1 MNRVCS
7 IFAQMLGQI
16 PRTAFHKAVLEHAA
30 ERHARG
36 FTCWGQLVA
45 MLFCH
50 LGQARSLREICNGL
64 AASEGK
70 LRHVGIPIA
79 PSRSTLAYANEHRP
93 WQLYETVFHQLLGQ
107 CQNEA
112 RGKKKFRFKNKLL
125 SIDSTSIDLCA
136 EIFDWAQYKRT
147 KGAAKL
153 HLVLDNEGYLPCFA
167 VITDGKSHDVTVG
180 RTLRFQRGT
189 IVAMDKGYTDFKW
202 WKRLTEDGVYFVTR
216 FKRDLQYEILGARE
230 VPKNSNVQSD
240 MDIRIR
246 PYRQNYELLL
256 RLVTVW
262 DQDKQEEFTFLTNHL
277 KFGATTIA
285 RIYKE
290 RWQIEL
296 FFKSL
301 KQLMRVKTFVGTSAN
316 ALKTQLW
323 TALIAM
329 LLLKYLHLRSTFNWS
344 FSNLVALVR
353 QQLFVYRDLFPW
365 LDHPYQAPP
374 VLAGV
379 HDVQQEL
386 AFEGFSNL
394 DS

>member
-7 IFAQMLGQI
+7 IFAQILRLI
-16 PRTAFHKAVLEHAA
+16 PRTTFHKAVLEHEA

-70 LRHVGIPIA
+70 LKHLGVPDA
-79 PSRSTLAYANEHRP
+79 PKRSTLAYANEHRP

-107 CQNEA
+107 CQDAA
-112 RGKKKFRFKNKLL
+112 RGKKKFRFKNKLV

-136 EIFDWAQYKRT
+136 EIYDWAKYKRT
-147 KGAAKL
+147 KGAVKL

-167 VITDGKSHDVTVG
+167 VITAGKTHDVTVG
-180 RTLRFQRGT
+180 RTLRFEAET
-189 IVAMDKGYTDFKW
+189 IAVFDKGYVDYKW
-202 WKRLTEDGVYFVTR
+202 WKQITEDGAYFVTR
-216 FKRDLQYEILGARE
+216 LKHDLQYEVIGERE
-230 VPKNSNVQSD
+230 APQNSNVRRD
-240 MDIRIR
+240 VDIRIK
-246 PYRQNYELLL
+246 PYRQDFELQL

-262 DQDKQEEFTFLTNHL
+262 DEDKQEEITFLTNHR

-285 RIYKE
+285 RTYKE

-301 KQLMRVKTFVGTSAN
+301 KQLLRVKTFVGTSAN

-329 LLLKYLHLRSTFNWS
+329 LLLKYLHLKSTFNWS
-344 FSNLVALVR
+344 FSNLVVLVR

-365 LDHPYQAPP
+365 LNDPFQAPP

-379 HDVQQEL
+379 HDGNLTLDFQ
-386 AFEGFSNL
+386 GFAS
-394 DS
+394 

>member
-7 IFAQMLGQI
+7 IFSQMLRQI

-45 MLFCH
+45 MLYCH
-50 LGQARSLREICNGL
+50 LAEARSLREICNGL

-70 LRHVGIPIA
+70 LKHLGIPTA
-79 PSRSTLAYANEHRP
+79 PSRSTLSYANEHRP

-112 RGKKKFRFKNKLL
+112 RGKKKFRFKNKLV
-125 SIDSTSIDLCA
+125 SVDSTSIDLCA
-136 EIFDWAQYKRT
+136 EIFDWAKYKRT
-147 KGAAKL
+147 KGAVKL

-180 RTLRFQRGT
+180 RALSFQRGT
-189 IVAMDKGYTDFKW
+189 IVAMDKGYVDFKW
-202 WKRLTEDGVYFVTR
+202 WKQMTEEGVYFVTR
-216 FKRDLQYEILGARE
+216 FKRDLQYEVLGARE
-230 VPKNSNVQSD
+230 VPKNSNVRRD
-240 MDIRIR
+240 VDIRIR
-246 PYRQNYELLL
+246 PYRQDFELLL

-262 DQDKQEEFTFLTNHL
+262 DEDKQEEFTFLTNHL
-277 KFGATTIA
+277 TFGATTIA

-316 ALKTQLW
+316 ALKTQVW
-323 TALIAM
+323 TALIAI
-329 LLLKYLHLRSTFNWS
+329 LLLKYLHLKSTFNWS
-344 FSNLVALVR
+344 FSNLVAVLR
-353 QQLFVYRDLFPW
+353 QQVFVYRDLFPW
-365 LDHPYQAPP
+365 LNDPYQAPP
-374 VLAGV
+374 ILAGV

-386 AFEGFSNL
+386 AFEGFS
-394 DS
+394 

>member
-7 IFAQMLGQI
+7 IFSQMLRLI
-16 PRTAFHKAVLEHAA
+16 PRAVFQQAVQEHKA

-70 LRHVGIPIA
+70 LKHLGVPNA
-79 PSRSTLAYANEHRP
+79 PCRSTLAYANEHRP
-93 WQLYETVFHQLLGQ
+93 WELYETVFHQLLGQ
-107 CQNEA
+107 CENEA
-112 RGKKKFRFKNKLL
+112 RGKKKFRFKNKLV
-125 SIDSTSIDLCA
+125 SVDSTGIDLCA
-136 EIFDWAQYKRT
+136 EIYDWAHYKRT
-147 KGAAKL
+147 KGAVKL
-153 HLVLDNEGYLPCFA
+153 HRVLDNEGYLPCFA

-180 RTLRFQRGT
+180 RTLRFDKGT
-189 IVAMDKGYTDFKW
+189 IVAMDKGYVDYRW
-202 WKRLTEDGVYFVTR
+202 WKQMTEDGVYFVTR
-216 FKRDLQYEILGARE
+216 FKQDLKYEVISDRD
-230 VPKNSNVQSD
+230 VPKNSKVRRD
-240 MDIRIR
+240 IDIRIT
-246 PYRQNYELLL
+246 PQRQDFALNL

-262 DQDKQEEFTFLTNHL
+262 DEDKQEELTFPTNQL

-301 KQLMRVKTFVGTSAN
+301 KQLLRVKTFVGTSAN

-329 LLLKYLHLRSTFNWS
+329 LLLKYLHLKSTFNWS
-344 FSNLVALVR
+344 FSNLVALIR
-353 QQLFVYRDLFPW
+353 QQLFVYRDLNPW
-365 LDHPYQAPP
+365 LNDPYQAPP
-374 VLAGV
+374 TLAGV
-379 HDVQQEL
+379 YEAQLTLEFR
-386 AFEGFSNL
+386 A
-394 DS
+394 

>member
-7 IFAQMLGQI
+7 IFSQMLRLI
-16 PRTAFHKAVLEHAA
+16 PRAVFQQAVQEHKA

-70 LRHVGIPIA
+70 LKHLGVPNA
-79 PSRSTLAYANEHRP
+79 PCRSTLAYANEHRP
-93 WQLYETVFHQLLGQ
+93 WELYETVFHQLLGQ
-107 CQNEA
+107 CENEA
-112 RGKKKFRFKNKLL
+112 RGKKKFRFKNKLV
-125 SIDSTSIDLCA
+125 SVDSTGIDLCA
-136 EIFDWAQYKRT
+136 EIYDWAQYKRT
-147 KGAAKL
+147 KGAVKL

-167 VITDGKSHDVTVG
+167 VITDDKSHDVTVG
-180 RTLRFQRGT
+180 RTLRFDKGT
-189 IVAMDKGYTDFKW
+189 IVAMDKGYVDYRW
-202 WKRLTEDGVYFVTR
+202 WKQMTEDGVYFVTR
-216 FKRDLQYEILGARE
+216 FKQDLKYEVISDRD
-230 VPKNSNVQSD
+230 VPKNSKVRRD
-240 MDIRIR
+240 IDIRIT
-246 PYRQNYELLL
+246 PQRQDFALNL

-262 DQDKQEEFTFLTNHL
+262 DEDKQEELTFPTNQL

-301 KQLMRVKTFVGTSAN
+301 KQLLRVKTFVGTSAN

-329 LLLKYLHLRSTFNWS
+329 LLLKYLHLKSTFNWS
-344 FSNLVALVR
+344 FSNLVALIR
-353 QQLFVYRDLFPW
+353 QQLFVYRDLNPW
-365 LDHPYQAPP
+365 LNDPYQAPP
-374 VLAGV
+374 TLAGV
-379 HDVQQEL
+379 YEAQLTLEFR
-386 AFEGFSNL
+386 A
-394 DS
+394 

>member
-7 IFAQMLGQI
+7 IFAQVLGVI
-16 PRTAFHKAVLEHAA
+16 PRTAFHKAVLEHQA

-50 LGQARSLREICNGL
+50 LAEARSLREICNGL
-64 AASEGK
+64 RASEGK
-70 LRHVGIPIA
+70 LRHLGIANA
-79 PSRSTLAYANEHRP
+79 PHRSTLAYANEHRP

-107 CQNEA
+107 CENEA
-112 RGKKKFRFKNKLL
+112 RGQKKFRFKNKLVTV
-125 SIDSTSIDLCA
+125 DSTSIDLCA
-136 EIFDWAQYKRT
+136 EIYDWAQYKRT
-147 KGAAKL
+147 KGAVKL

-180 RTLRFQRGT
+180 RTLRFERGT
-189 IVAMDKGYTDFKW
+189 IVAMDKGYVDFKW
-202 WKRLTEDGVYFVTR
+202 WQQMTQDGVYFVTR
-216 FKRDLQYEILGARE
+216 LKQDLKYEVIQERAA
-230 VPKNSNVQSD
+230 PKNSQVRKD
-240 MDIRIR
+240 VDIRIL
-246 PYRQNYELLL
+246 PYRQDFELHL

-262 DQDKQEEFTFLTNHL
+262 DEVKQEEITFLTNHL

-329 LLLKYLHLRSTFNWS
+329 LLLKYLYLKSTFNWS
-344 FSNLVALVR
+344 FSNMVALVR
-353 QQLFVYRDLFPW
+353 QQLFVYRELDPW
-365 LDHPYQAPP
+365 LNDPYQAPP

-379 HDVQQEL
+379 HDVQQVL
-386 AFEGFSNL
+386 AFERF
-394 DS
+394 

>member
-1 MNRVCS
+1 
-7 IFAQMLGQI
+7 MLKLI
-16 PRTAFHKAVLEHAA
+16 PRTSFHKAVLEHQA

-70 LRHVGIPIA
+70 LKHLGISRA
-79 PSRSTLAYANEHRP
+79 PSRSTLAYANGHRP
-93 WQLYETVFHQLLGQ
+93 WELYETVFHQLLAQ

-112 RGKKKFRFKNKLL
+112 SGKKKFRFKNKLV
-125 SIDSTSIDLCA
+125 SMDPTSIDLCA
-136 EIFDWAQYKRT
+136 EIYDWAKYKRT
-147 KGAAKL
+147 KGAVKL

-167 VITDGKSHDVTVG
+167 VITDGKSSDVTVG
-180 RTLRFQRGT
+180 RSLRFEPGT
-189 IVAMDKGYTDFKW
+189 IVAMDKGYVDFKW
-202 WKRLTEDGVYFVTR
+202 WKQLTEDGVYFVTR
-216 FKRDLQYEILGARE
+216 FKQDLKYAITAERE
-230 VPKNSNVQSD
+230 PPKNSPVRRD
-240 MDIRIR
+240 VDIRIT
-246 PYRQNYELLL
+246 PYRQDFELNL

-262 DQDKQEEFTFLTNHL
+262 DEEKEEEITFLTNHL

-301 KQLMRVKTFVGTSAN
+301 KQLLRVKTFVGTSAN

-323 TALIAM
+323 TALIAV
-329 LLLKYLHLRSTFNWS
+329 LLLKYLHLKSTFNWS
-344 FSNLVALVR
+344 FSNLVALLR

-365 LDHPYQAPP
+365 LNDPYQAPP

-379 HDVQQEL
+379 HDVNLTLDFQ
-386 AFEGFSNL
+386 GF
-394 DS
+394 